1 MKPMKKILLLITAS
15 ILIVLSVQAQKTYTV
30 TINITRIST
39 MGAPLIIELYS
50 DETSFNA
57 KHSLDSLHIIP
68 EKDSIQV
75 SFQHV
80 PAGTYAVAMFQD
92 IDGTGKLTT
101 KEFGIPAEP
110 VGISNYPLSGIPQP
124 PKFKKA
130 TFDVSQDT
138 TIHIPLMFSK
148 DYVKEIEKL

>member
-1 MKPMKKILLLITAS
+1 MNPMKKLLLLITAT
-15 ILIVLSVQAQKTYTV
+15 ILIVLSAKAQKTYTV
-30 TINITRIST
+30 TINITRIVT
-39 MGAPLIIELYS
+39 MGAPIIIELYS
-50 DETSFNA
+50 DEASFNE
-57 KHSLDSLHIIP
+57 KHSLDSLHIVP

-80 PAGTYAVAMFQD
+80 PGGTYAIAMFQD

-124 PKFKKA
+124 PKFKKLLL
-130 TFDVSQDT
+130 T
-138 TIHIPLMFSK
+138 
-148 DYVKEIEKL
+148 

>member
-1 MKPMKKILLLITAS
+1 MKSMKKLILLITATL
-15 ILIVLSVQAQKTYTV
+15 LIVISVQAQKNCTV
-30 TINITRIST
+30 TINITRIAT
-39 MGAPLIIELYS
+39 MGAPLNIELYG
-50 DETSFNA
+50 DEASFNA

-68 EKDSIQV
+68 ENDSIQV
-75 SFQHV
+75 SFQQV

-130 TFDVSQDT
+130 AFEVSRDT
-138 TIHIPLMFSK
+138 TIDIPLMFSK
-148 DYVKEIEKL
+148 DYAKEIEKL